1 MASARRRDYDDALA
15 LSSLLVNISQK
26 KKEKEK
32 EARKVV

>member
-1 MASARRRDYDDALA
+1 MASACRRDYDNALV
-15 LSSLLVNISQK
+15 LSSLLINISQK